1 MGPRPS
7 CFCDPQS
14 SAIWLRKRER
24 GEYDIHMPLYGV
36 CMRRNLKI
44 SFAMVLAMS
53 ACVALA
59 SIVTAV
65 QRFTDEAGVVLYTID
80 DDGIVSMF
88 ESRPGTDITLSVT
101 RGTREQMQPQIAD
114 IAPQEVSAGTST
126 TLKIQGKNLIGAT
139 VKFSVPDI
147 EVSPYLTKPKSV
159 DLPIRVGANVPPGDV
174 VLELT
179 TPIGKTQWTFKVTE
193 LKIGGGAPTRRD
205 GAGKQQTISTAAPA
219 SCPAGMVGVAAET
232 GGFCIEIDRSYSG
245 DVRKAE
251 KACAMAGKRLCQA
264 IEWQHA
270 CEQARGGHLSIK
282 NIIGD
287 WEWTGSYAKYDVQ
300 VQTGDR
306 DLSDELKS
314 VLLGKNDC
322 QTPYLY
328 PSWRSGPYPGRC
340 CK

>member
-1 MGPRPS
+1 MGASPFVFLRLKKVAPS
-7 CFCDPQS
+7 GCGKGKG
-14 SAIWLRKRER
+14 ARML
-24 GEYDIHMPLYGV
+24 HNV
-36 CMRRNLKI
+36 KI
-44 SFAMVLAMS
+44 SLAAFLAMS
-53 ACVALA
+53 ACVALVSVA
-59 SIVTAV
+59 DAAV

-101 RGTREQMQPQIAD
+101 RGTREQMQPQITE
-114 IAPQEVSAGTST
+114 IIPQEVAAGTST
-126 TLKIQGKNLIGAT
+126 TLKIQGKNLIGAS
-139 VKFSVPDI
+139 VKFSVPGID
-147 EVSPYLTKPKSV
+147 VSPYLTKPKSV
-159 DLPIRVGANVPPGDV
+159 DLPIRVGANVPPGEV
-174 VLELT
+174 VLELS
-179 TPIGKTQWTFKVTE
+179 TPIGKTRGTFKVTE
-193 LKIGGGAPTRRD
+193 LKIGSSSPVRRD
-205 GAGKQQTISTAAPA
+205 GIGKQQTISTTAPT
-219 SCPAGMVGVAAET
+219 SCPEGMVGVAAET
-232 GGFCIEIDRSYSG
+232 GGFCIDVDRSYSG

-270 CEQARGGHLSIK
+270 CEQAKSNGLGLK
-282 NIIGD
+282 NITGE

-322 QTPYLY
+322 QTQYLY

>member
-1 MGPRPS
+1 
-7 CFCDPQS
+7 
-14 SAIWLRKRER
+14 
-24 GEYDIHMPLYGV
+24 
-36 CMRRNLKI
+36 
-44 SFAMVLAMS
+44 MS
-53 ACVALA
+53 ACIALTSPA
-59 SIVTAV
+59 RAAV

-101 RGTREQMQPQIAD
+101 RGSREQMQPQITELT
-114 IAPQEVSAGTST
+114 PQEVSAGTST

-139 VKFSVPDI
+139 VKFSMPGVD
-147 EVSPYLTKPKSV
+147 VSPYLTKPKSV
-159 DLPIRVGANVPPGDV
+159 DLPIRVGANVSPGDV
-174 VLELT
+174 VLEVT
-179 TPIGKTQWTFKVTE
+179 TPIGKTRATFNVTE
-193 LKIGGGAPTRRD
+193 LKIGSGQTRRD
-205 GAGKQQTISTAAPA
+205 GMGKPQTLSTAAPA

-245 DVRKAE
+245 DIRKAE
-251 KACAMAGKRLCQA
+251 RACAMAGKRLCQA
-264 IEWQHA
+264 TEWQHA
-270 CEQARGGHLSIK
+270 CEQARNGHLPLK
-282 NIIGD
+282 NITGD

-322 QTPYLY
+322 QTQYLY

>member
-1 MGPRPS
+1 
-7 CFCDPQS
+7 
-14 SAIWLRKRER
+14 
-24 GEYDIHMPLYGV
+24 
-36 CMRRNLKI
+36 MRHNWHLQK
-44 SFAMVLAMS
+44 SVFL
-53 ACVALA
+53 LA
-59 SIVTAV
+59 SVFAVVATPAVAAV

-101 RGTREQMQPQIAD
+101 RGTREEMQPRITE
-114 IAPQEVSAGTST
+114 INPQEISAGTST

-139 VKFSVPDI
+139 VKFSVPGID
-147 EVSPYLTKPKSV
+147 VSPYLTKPQSV
-159 DLPIRVGANVPPGDV
+159 DLPVRVGANVPPGEV

-179 TPIGKTQWTFKVTE
+179 TPIGKTRGTFNVTE
-193 LKIGGGAPTRRD
+193 LKIGSGSPVRRD
-205 GAGKQQTISTAAPA
+205 GIGKHQTISTTAPT
-219 SCPAGMVGVAAET
+219 SCPEGMIGVAAET

-270 CEQARGGHLSIK
+270 CEQAKSNGLALK
-282 NIIGD
+282 NITGE

-322 QTPYLY
+322 QTQYLY
-328 PSWRSGPYPGRC
+328 PAWRSGPFPGRC

>member
-1 MGPRPS
+1 MRPVRQV
-7 CFCDPQS
+7 FLI
-14 SAIWLRKRER
+14 AIL
-24 GEYDIHMPLYGV
+24 
-36 CMRRNLKI
+36 
-44 SFAMVLAMS
+44 LAP
-53 ACVALA
+53 ALA
-59 SIVTAV
+59 GLPAPAESAV

-101 RGTREQMQPQIAD
+101 RGTSAQMQPQITE
-114 IAPQEVSAGTST
+114 ITPQEVSAGTST

-139 VKFSVPDI
+139 MKFSVPGID
-147 EVSPYLTKPKSV
+147 VSPYLTKPKSV
-159 DLPIRVGANVPPGDV
+159 DLPIRVGANVPPGEV

-179 TPIGKTQWTFKVTE
+179 TPIGKTRGTFKVTE
-193 LKIGGGAPTRRD
+193 LKIGSGTPTRRES
-205 GAGKQQTISTAAPA
+205 AGKQQTISTAAPA
-219 SCPAGMVGVAAET
+219 SCPEGMVGVAAET

-270 CEQARGGHLSIK
+270 CEQAKSNGLGLK
-282 NIIGD
+282 NITGD

-314 VLLGKNDC
+314 VLLGKSDC
-322 QTPYLY
+322 QTQYLY